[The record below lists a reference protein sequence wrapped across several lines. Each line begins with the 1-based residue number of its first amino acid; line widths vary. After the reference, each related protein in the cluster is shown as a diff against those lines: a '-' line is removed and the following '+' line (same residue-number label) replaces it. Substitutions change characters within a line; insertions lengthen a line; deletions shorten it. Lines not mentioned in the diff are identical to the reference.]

1 MLARLAVLTGD
12 DRYRHRAEAIVATFS
27 GELSRNFFPLATL
40 LNNAELLAEPVQV
53 VIAGTVGDS
62 RFEALRQAAYGVSLP
77 NRVVST
83 VAPGDTLP
91 ERHPAYG
98 KGLVDG
104 AAAAYVCVGP
114 VCSLPLSDAEKLLAH
129 LAEIR

>member
-1 MLARLAVLTGD
+1 M
-12 DRYRHRAEAIVATFS
+12 
-27 GELSRNFFPLATL
+27 
-40 LNNAELLAEPVQV
+40 LNNAELLAEPVQI
-53 VIAGTVGDS
+53 VIAGTVATRGS
-62 RFEALRQAAYGVSLP
+62 RLCGRPHTASRCQTA
-77 NRVVST
+77 VVST

-91 ERHPAYG
+91 EGHPAYG

-114 VCSLPLSDAEKLLAH
+114 VCSLPLNDAEKLLAH